1 MSPSQ
6 ALELASAVVGSKGA
20 LCEKLGVSRQAIAA
34 WRKRQIPLK
43 RALQI
48 IDLSGGAVTLSD
60 LRPDFAGVNIVQV
73 ENV

>member
-6 ALELASAVVGSKGA
+6 ALELAAAVVGSKGL

-48 IDLSGGAVTLSD
+48 IDLSNGAVTLSD
-60 LRPDFAGVNIVQV
+60 LRPDFEGVNIVAI
-73 ENV
+73 ENA